1 MQWGHGQQ
9 LSDSVALVVSELA
22 TNAVTH
28 ARSPFSVL
36 ARSDQQVIRISV
48 RDTSSVIPE
57 LRHVDPVD
65 GPGLGLKMVDAIAGA
80 WGVEVT
86 AAGKA
91 VWAQLA
97 LEP

>member
-1 MQWGHGQQ
+1 M
-9 LSDSVALVVSELA
+9 VTELA
-22 TNAVTH
+22 TNAVAH
-28 ARSPFSVL
+28 AQSPFSVL

-48 RDTSSVIPE
+48 RDASSVITE
-57 LRHVDPVD
+57 LRHV
-65 GPGLGLKMVDAIAGA
+65 GPAEGHGLGLQMVDALAST

-86 AAGKA
+86 AGGKA